1 MQPTADDSFHH
12 SLLCPLHVLL
22 STKEWAKTPFTTT
35 TQPND
40 PRWQP
45 GHLWKALDKRSLMI
59 PCLSVEGCFWVRNRI
74 RKNAIR
80 NLGHY
85 QAQAPFTTTTK
96 PEDPRQQ
103 PGYLWKALDQRSL
116 LIPLLSFDYL
126 FPVRNE
132 IRKNGIGN
140 LGHSQA
146 HQTPD
151 AFYNYYRTRRP
162 QITTRVSLESPWQ
175 ALSINTLVVI
185 WVFVPS
191 EERNSQKCNRKFG
204 PFSSPSDAR
213 RLLQLLPNQK
223 TPDNNQ
229 GIFGK
234 PLTSALY

>member
-1 MQPTADDSFHH
+1 
-12 SLLCPLHVLL
+12 
-22 STKEWAKTPFTTT
+22 
-35 TQPND
+35 
-40 PRWQP
+40 
-45 GHLWKALDKRSLMI
+45 MI

-85 QAQAPFTTTTK
+85 QAHAPFTTTTK

-103 PGYLWKALDQRSL
+103 PGYHWKALDQRSL

-204 PFSSPSDAR
+204 PFSSPPDAFYHHYYDYHRTR
-213 RLLQLLPNQK
+213 RPQMTTRVHLESPQQA
-223 TPDNNQ
+223 
-229 GIFGK
+229 FS
-234 PLTSALY
+234 SARSESISLSCLFTDRIHFFPFRIIMSLFAWRFLVGWVVG